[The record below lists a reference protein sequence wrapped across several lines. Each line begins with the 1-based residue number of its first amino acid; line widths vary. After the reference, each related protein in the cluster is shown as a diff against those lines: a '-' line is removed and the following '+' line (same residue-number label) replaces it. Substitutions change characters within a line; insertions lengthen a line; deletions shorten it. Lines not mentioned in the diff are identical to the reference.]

1 MFVIDCNLL
10 ISTRFLASKMASGN
24 ADKNR
29 NEASELF
36 DDEDEIDGDQMV
48 EIIDLDDLEQNE
60 NGLFLFFFRILSV
73 FY

>member
-1 MFVIDCNLL
+1 
-10 ISTRFLASKMASGN
+10 MASGN

-29 NEASELF
+29 NEASDLF